1 MDRRIRGVAERAR
14 TPGGAAGSLRSGPR
28 GFGARRSLSSEPRK
42 ATRVCR
48 QASMRRKWR
57 NSGFTCL
64 LGGGVSSGTL
74 RHRVVSA
81 KGTGGNGAVGVAH
94 RSPPRSGGVSQGRS
108 DGPQVQ
114 GILEGHNSMC
124 PRETPWGPRT
134 PYRNTFLY
142 AGTSFPGVPL
152 HPIGLHAQK
161 MDPLTTPVLHQ
172 DPKHPTETP

>member
-1 MDRRIRGVAERAR
+1 
-14 TPGGAAGSLRSGPR
+14 
-28 GFGARRSLSSEPRK
+28 
-42 ATRVCR
+42 
-48 QASMRRKWR
+48 MRRKWR

-124 PRETPWGPRT
+124 PRETPWGPCT